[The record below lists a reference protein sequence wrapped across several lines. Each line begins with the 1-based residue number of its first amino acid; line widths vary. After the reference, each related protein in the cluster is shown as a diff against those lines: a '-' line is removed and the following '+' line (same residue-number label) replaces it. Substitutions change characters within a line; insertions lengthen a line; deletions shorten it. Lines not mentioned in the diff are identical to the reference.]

1 MSQHQTRLERDVY
14 DHEDEQVAPSGRRR
28 GPVAD
33 WGVGEELFD
42 QMPRRRFR
50 GEEHAR
56 PGRERRAGEPADGAE
71 VPRGRVDDGR
81 RTLQI
86 GSDEDVPSEIAAVT
100 ADRDI
105 DDGEAPAPPVGE
117 AAAPVDRDETLGE
130 PAAPADRDVT
140 RGEPR
145 TARAEERFATR
156 AADELDAGTAAARVA
171 PRDPSRRTV
180 KIDGRPDG
188 SPSQARFYDGPRRGR
203 ARRSVGDHVGA
214 RPDRLAAW
222 AFALGVL
229 LILIA
234 VLSSV
239 L

>member
-1 MSQHQTRLERDVY
+1 MSQHQTRLERDLY
-14 DHEDEQVAPSGRRR
+14 DHEDEQAGPSGRRR

-42 QMPRRRFR
+42 QMPRRRFNR
-50 GEEHAR
+50 GEEHVR
-56 PGRERRAGEPADGAE
+56 PARERRAGEPPEHAD
-71 VPRGRVDDGR
+71 VPRGPVDDGR

-105 DDGEAPAPPVGE
+105 ADLDAPPARGAADDGAATPAGP
-117 AAAPVDRDETLGE
+117 DETLDHAGAGAGE
-130 PAAPADRDVT
+130 SAAPGAGD
-140 RGEPR
+140 
-145 TARAEERFATR
+145 A
-156 AADELDAGTAAARVA
+156 LDQGTAAARLA
-171 PRDPSRRTV
+171 PRDPARRTV

-188 SPSQARFYDGPRRGR
+188 APSGARFYDGPRRGR
-203 ARRSVGDHVGA
+203 TRRSVDDHVGA

-222 AFALGVL
+222 AFGLGVL